1 MAGSVRAPVVFVISS
16 LNELAVVARKCLP
29 AANITN
35 ITPVQPGEISDQ
47 DETKVLQ
54 SAEVL
59 FADLPFISKYIYK
72 AEKLKWAH
80 STWAG
85 VDTIMR
91 HIDIE
96 KPPRV
101 LLSQGGTAF
110 TDLMAEYVLGYIL
123 AKEKN
128 IFGMYEDQKN
138 KVWKP
143 EEYKN
148 PRLLSNLRL
157 GILGAGQIG
166 TRIGTFCKA
175 VGMEV
180 WGMTREAKNDPDLPL
195 DVYKTTKDLPEIL
208 QNCDYICSV
217 LPTTP
222 DTKDLLSGG
231 ILKHC
236 MKKKSVF
243 INVGRGTVINED
255 SLVTALRNA
264 WIGGAVLDVFNT
276 EPLSVDSPLW
286 SFRNVNITPHISGPC
301 QTELVV
307 QTFVENYKKF
317 VGNEKL
323 GGLVNWSGGY

>member
-35 ITPVQPGEISDQ
+35 ITPVLPGEISDQ
-47 DETKVLQ
+47 DETNVLQ

-59 FADLPFISKYIYK
+59 FADKPFISKYIYR

-80 STWAG
+80 STSAG
-85 VDTIMR
+85 VDTIMC

-128 IFGMYEDQKN
+128 MFGMYEDQKN

-180 WGMTREAKNDPDLPL
+180 WGMTREEKNNPDLPL
-195 DVYKTTKDLPEIL
+195 DVYKTTKDLPDIL
-208 QNCDYICSV
+208 ENCDYICSV

-222 DTKDLLSGG
+222 DTKDLLSGD

-236 MKKKSVF
+236 LEKKSVF

-255 SLVTALRNA
+255 SLVTALRNE

-286 SFRNVNITPHISGPC
+286 SFPNVIITPHISGPC
-301 QTELVV
+301 QTQLVV
-307 QTFVENYKKF
+307 QTFVKNYKRF

>member
-47 DETKVLQ
+47 DETKVLH
-54 SAEVL
+54 SAE
-59 FADLPFISKYIYK
+59 
-72 AEKLKWAH
+72 
-80 STWAG
+80 
-85 VDTIMR
+85 
-91 HIDIE
+91 
-96 KPPRV
+96 PPRV

-166 TRIGTFCKA
+166 TRSNSWNGSL
-175 VGMEV
+175 GNDQ
-180 WGMTREAKNDPDLPL
+180 GSKNDPDLPL

-222 DTKDLLSGG
+222 DTKDLLSGD

-255 SLVTALRNA
+255 SLVTALRNE
-264 WIGGAVLDVFNT
+264 WIGGAILDVFNT